1 MGWRVFAL
9 PKVGVSGLRAWLFMP
24 LLTINDLSHAFGG
37 PPVLDEV
44 NLQVDAGERV
54 CLVGRNGSGK
64 TTFMKLLA
72 GDMKPDR
79 GTLVRAPGTRIARLP
94 QDIPNDVAGTVH
106 DVVAAGLVPLHDHEE
121 EWEQEVRIERV
132 MERMSLDPRADFA
145 SLSGGLKRRVLL
157 AQALASAPDLLLLD
171 EPTNHL
177 DIASIEWLETFLLES
192 GLALFFVS
200 HDRVFLKKLA
210 TRIVELDRGV
220 LTNWDCPYETFL
232 VRRAERLEVQER
244 EWAQRDKLLAQE
256 EAWIRRGIKARRTR
270 DQGRVARLKELRAE
284 RRARREQQG
293 TATMKV
299 SEADRSGQRVVE
311 AIGVDFAYPGSEH
324 APLVKGLE
332 LMVGRGDKIGLLGPN
347 GAGKTTLVK
356 LLLGELSPTAGEM
369 KFGTRLEVV
378 YLDQL
383 RAQIDG
389 DKTVAENVAEG
400 NDHVTVDGKRKHVIS
415 HLEDFLFEPD
425 RARTPARVLSGG
437 ERNRLLLARLFTK
450 PANVLVLDEPTN
462 DLDAETLELLE
473 NLLVEFSGTL
483 LVVSHDRDF
492 LDNVVTSTLVAEGDG
507 EWREYVGGYSDY
519 AADVARNLASNAPGS
534 ATPATSPAAKEKPVW
549 KKQPKPRKL
558 NGKEKAE
565 LEALPGKIE
574 ALEAEQAELTG
585 KLADPAFYAERA
597 AEVPAIKA
605 RLDAIEEETLE
616 VFARWEELEAIK
628 TASEQA

>member
-1 MGWRVFAL
+1 
-9 PKVGVSGLRAWLFMP
+9 MP

-37 PPVLDEV
+37 PPVLDAV

-64 TTFMKLLA
+64 STFMKLLA
-72 GDMKPDR
+72 RDMLPDR
-79 GTLVRAPGTRIARLP
+79 GSIVRAPGTRIARLP
-94 QDIPNDVAGTVH
+94 QDSPADVQGTVH

-121 EWEQEVRIERV
+121 EWEQEVRIENV
-132 MERMSLDPRADFA
+132 MERMSLTPTADFE

-177 DIASIEWLETFLLES
+177 DIASIEWLESFLLES

-200 HDRVFLKKLA
+200 HDRAFLKKLA
-210 TRIVELDRGV
+210 TRIVELDRGI
-220 LTNWDCPYETFL
+220 LTNWDCPYDTFL
-232 VRRAERLEVQER
+232 ERREARLEVQER
-244 EWAQRDKLLAQE
+244 EWAQQDKLLAQE

-270 DQGRVARLKELRAE
+270 DQGRVARLKELRSE
-284 RRARREQQG
+284 RRARRELQG
-293 TATMKV
+293 SATMRV

-311 AIGVDFAYPGSEH
+311 AIGVEFAYPG
-324 APLVKGLE
+324 PGDVTPVRGLE
-332 LMVGRGDKIGLLGPN
+332 LLINRGDKIGILGAN

-356 LLLGELSPTAGEM
+356 LLLGELKPTAGEL

-389 DKTVAENVAEG
+389 NKTVMENVAEG

-415 HLEDFLFEPD
+415 YLEDFLFEPD

-473 NLLVEFSGTL
+473 SLLVDFGGTL

-507 EWREYVGGYSDY
+507 RWREYVGGYSDY
-519 AADVARNLASNAPGS
+519 AADRARNAGPGS
-534 ATPATSPAAKEKPVW
+534 TTPAPANPAKGKPV
-549 KKQPKPRKL
+549 KAKVAKPRKL

-565 LEALPGKIE
+565 LEALPAKIE

-585 KLADPAFYAERA
+585 KLADPAFYADKA

-605 RLDAIEEETLE
+605 RLDAIEAETLD

-628 TASEQA
+628 TASEAG